1 MRGSRHVIAML
12 AFLLC
17 GIPPV
22 FAGPANAPK
31 GDWIVGP
38 INAASSSGVGYCSMK
53 NDYRNG
59 NSLVFAR
66 DAEGSNSLAI
76 DFHKKIL
83 QSGGQYTL
91 TLHVGPLQREMMAI
105 AATPSVLIIQM
116 GLDRDFYS
124 MLQRKSSLLVDFQ
137 TSQMSFGLDGTQD
150 GLKALTACAQAVGA
164 RKPFAQARIPL
175 KAMTDEEYL
184 PAVEPAAGDPVLPPA
199 KFPQVQMA
207 ETGQGVM
214 SGSLGQEIAQA
225 TLQDQIE
232 QLKLENRKLLL
243 ENQRVAEGMERTA
256 AVPPVLQAPP
266 SLIPVPS
273 RHTPAASS
281 HIPAASPRRAD
292 DVTAALAAA
301 QEGIQQALEAQQAQ
315 ADEARR
321 QADLAA
327 ENARL
332 KASLEAAQA
341 QAEEARRQAAI
352 LTENAKLREALA
364 AEQKEKQRA
373 LELARAQEAEAQRQA
388 AIAAE
393 NARLKADLAA
403 AQQERQRVLAA
414 AQGAAEAQRQAG
426 AKQPGQVAVKPAVAP
441 VQPQQAAI
449 TLRQPNYRP
458 DAVVT
463 VQPRADSRKSLQIVG
478 KPDNFVQDLL
488 TRSHVRG
495 SRDPR
500 NPSAY
505 TWSVGG
511 VYGSAQEQDMAGG
524 SLATAADAFVSRQES
539 LCKGDFAHT
548 VGAVK
553 ELNGVQVMEGE
564 LACMNGVNDAAAAVL
579 FIARNGRLAVI
590 THEGPPS
597 RMEKALSN
605 RDTII
610 SAISR

>member
-1 MRGSRHVIAML
+1 MRRSRQVIAAL

-17 GIPPV
+17 GISPA

-76 DFHKKIL
+76 DFHKKVL
-83 QSGGQYTL
+83 QTGGQYTL

-105 AATPSVLIIQM
+105 AATPTVLIIQM

-124 MLQRKSSLLVDFQ
+124 MLQRKASLLVDFQ

-164 RKPFAQARIPL
+164 RKHFAQARIPL
-175 KAMTDEEYL
+175 KAMTDEEYF
-184 PAVEPAAGDPVLPPA
+184 PGVEPAAGEPVLPPA
-199 KFPQVQMA
+199 KFPQVQVA
-207 ETGQGVM
+207 EPGQGF
-214 SGSLGQEIAQA
+214 SGSLGTEAAQA

-232 QLKLENRKLLL
+232 QLKMENRKLLL
-243 ENQRVAEGMERTA
+243 ENQRVAEGLQQMP
-256 AVPPVLQAPP
+256 AVPVAPVQSAPP
-266 SLIPVPS
+266 SLIP
-273 RHTPAASS
+273 TSS
-281 HIPAASPRRAD
+281 AHIPAALPRRGD

-301 QEGIQQALEAQQAQ
+301 QQGIQQALEAQQAQ
-315 ADEARR
+315 ADDARH

-332 KASLEAAQA
+332 KVSLESAQA
-341 QAEEARRQAAI
+341 QAEDARRQAAI
-352 LTENAKLREALA
+352 LNENAKLREALA
-364 AEQKEKQRA
+364 LEQKEKQRA
-373 LELARAQEAEAQRQA
+373 LEIARAQDADARQQA
-388 AIAAE
+388 AISAE

-403 AQQERQRVLAA
+403 AQQETQRALAV
-414 AQGAAEAQRQAG
+414 AQATAEAQRLADTR
-426 AKQPGQVAVKPAVAP
+426 KQQPVIKVAAAP
-441 VQPQQAAI
+441 VQPQPAV

-458 DAVVT
+458 DAVVS
-463 VQPRADSRKSLQIVG
+463 VRPQVDSRKSLQIVG
-478 KPDNFVQDLL
+478 KADSFIQELL
-488 TRSHVRG
+488 TRSHVTG

-511 VYGSAQEQDMAGG
+511 VYGSAQEQDMGG
-524 SLATAADAFVSRQES
+524 GNLAKAADEFVSRQEA

-548 VGAVK
+548 VSVPK
-553 ELNGVQVMEGE
+553 ELGGVQVMEGE

-605 RDTII
+605 RDTMI
-610 SAISR
+610 SALSQ

>member
-1 MRGSRHVIAML
+1 MRGSGHVIAAL

-17 GIPPV
+17 GISPAL
-22 FAGPANAPK
+22 AGAANAPK

-76 DFHKKIL
+76 DFHKKVL

-105 AATPSVLIIQM
+105 AATPTVLIIQM

-124 MLQRKSSLLVDFQ
+124 MLQRKASLLVDFQ

-164 RKPFAQARIPL
+164 RKHFAQARIPL
-175 KAMTDEEYL
+175 KAMTDEEYF
-184 PAVEPAAGDPVLPPA
+184 PGVEPAAGDPVLPPA
-199 KFPQVQMA
+199 KFPQMQVA
-207 ETGQGVM
+207 EPGQGAVT
-214 SGSLGQEIAQA
+214 GSLGQEVAQA

-232 QLKLENRKLLL
+232 LLKAENRKLLL
-243 ENQRVAEGMERTA
+243 ENQRVAESMQREA
-256 AVPPVLQAPP
+256 APPPVLQAPP
-266 SLIPVPS
+266 SLIP
-273 RHTPAASS
+273 
-281 HIPAASPRRAD
+281 SPGRGD

-301 QEGIQQALEAQQAQ
+301 QQGIQQALEAQQAQ
-315 ADEARR
+315 AEEARR

-332 KASLEAAQA
+332 KASLEAAQS

-364 AEQKEKQRA
+364 LEQKEKQRA
-373 LELARAQEAEAQRQA
+373 LELARAQEAEAQQQA

-403 AQQERQRVLAA
+403 AQQERQRALAA
-414 AQGAAEAQRQAG
+414 AQAAAEAQRQV
-426 AKQPGQVAVKPAVAP
+426 QPRQAAVKPAAP

-463 VQPRADSRKSLQIVG
+463 VQPRTDSRKSLQIVG
-478 KPDNFVQDLL
+478 KPDDFIQQLL
-488 TRSHVRG
+488 TRSHVTG
-495 SRDPR
+495 SRDPH
-500 NPSAY
+500 NPAAY

-511 VYGSAQEQDMAGG
+511 VYGSAQEQDMSGS
-524 SLATAADAFVSRQES
+524 SLAKAANEFVSRQEA
-539 LCKGDFAHT
+539 LCKGDFART
-548 VGAVK
+548 VGATK
-553 ELNGVQVMEGE
+553 DLNGVQVMEGE

-597 RMEKALSN
+597 RMEKALSS
-605 RDTII
+605 RDTMI
-610 SAISR
+610 SVLSQ